1 MAIKKRS
8 ATVVPGASGAAAA
21 VKNPQASKSSFWG
34 ELPQHVMSG
43 ISRMVPTLIMG
54 GVISLSASLLLIAGL
69 KFLLISASWML
80 LIAKFSG
87 FDLSL
92 LKFAWLSQSFG
103 GVLFGFAIPMFA
115 AFVANSIGGKLA
127 FPAGFIGG
135 LMSTQPTQLLNF
147 DPSTMQ
153 WATSSP
159 VPSTFIGALI
169 ISIVAGYLVKW
180 MNQKIQLPDFLLA
193 FKTTFLLPILSAI
206 FVMLAMYYVITPLAA
221 GSTAVSVPC

>member
-21 VKNPQASKSSFWG
+21 IKNPPASRNSFWG

-54 GVISLSASLLLIAGL
+54 GVILAFSQLIAYSWLDIPADTGIMDAL
-69 KFLLISASWML
+69 NSGKFT
-80 LIAKFSG
+80 G
-87 FDLSL
+87 FNLSL

-135 LMSTQPTQLLNF
+135 LMSTQPTQILNF
-147 DPSTMQ
+147 DPSTLQ
-153 WATSSP
+153 
-159 VPSTFIGALI
+159 
-169 ISIVAGYLVKW
+169 
-180 MNQKIQLPDFLLA
+180 
-193 FKTTFLLPILSAI
+193 
-206 FVMLAMYYVITPLAA
+206 
-221 GSTAVSVPC
+221 